1 MINLTVNDFNSQ
13 YRVTVVS
20 CCKNSESPQKEG
32 RRVGDAM
39 RNMKSMQEEYAPV
52 KFKTIENV
60 NNVAK
65 NLSLETL
72 ALLFYDFIDGYAIL
86 EGIYAFI
93 EDCDVL
99 EEYSQVYEVAETIK
113 DVLITIDAPNP
124 HWYLEKFLNQG
135 MRTNLVDWD
144 CAQYPEF
151 LESKEYREGLQAYAD
166 GYAMGFQ
173 DP

>member
-1 MINLTVNDFNSQ
+1 
-13 YRVTVVS
+13 
-20 CCKNSESPQKEG
+20 
-32 RRVGDAM
+32 M
-39 RNMKSMQEEYAPV
+39 RNMKSMQQADAPV
-52 KFKTIENV
+52 KLENIEDV
-60 NNVAK
+60 NFVAED
-65 NLSLETL
+65 LSLETL
-72 ALLFYDFIDGYAIL
+72 ALLFYDFIDRYTIL

-99 EEYSQVYEVAETIK
+99 EECRQVYEVAETIK